1 MKLKTAHMGLLLA
14 TALILSYIESL
25 IPFFFGVPGMKL
37 GLPNMA
43 IVMALYM
50 FGWKEAIVIN
60 VFRIVISGFLF
71 GNMYGILFSLSGAVI
86 SFIAML
92 IIKST
97 DRFSMTGTSIIG
109 GVFHNIAQ
117 ILVAAFVVKTS
128 GIIYY
133 MPVLI
138 IAGVITGFINGTI
151 ASQVMTHLRRIIK

>member
-1 MKLKTAHMGLLLA
+1 MGLLLA

-117 ILVAAFVVKTS
+117 ILVAAFIVKTS

-151 ASQVMTHLRRIIK
+151 ASQVMTHIRRIIK

>member
-1 MKLKTAHMGLLLA
+1 MGLLLA

-50 FGWKEAIVIN
+50 FGWKKAIVIN

-151 ASQVMTHLRRIIK
+151 ASQVMTHIRRIIK

>member
-1 MKLKTAHMGLLLA
+1 MGLLLA
-14 TALILSYIESL
+14 TALILSYVESL

-151 ASQVMTHLRRIIK
+151 ASQVMTHIRRIIK

>member
-1 MKLKTAHMGLLLA
+1 MGLLLA
-14 TALILSYIESL
+14 TALILSYVESL

-60 VFRIVISGFLF
+60 IFRIVISGFLF

-86 SFIAML
+86 SFIAMVL
-92 IIKST
+92 IKRT

-117 ILVAAFVVKTS
+117 ILIAAFVVKTS

-133 MPVLI
+133 MPVLV

-151 ASQVMTHLRRIIK
+151 ASQVLTHIRRMIK

>member
-1 MKLKTAHMGLLLA
+1 MGLLLA

-151 ASQVMTHLRRIIK
+151 ASQVMTHIRRIIK

>member
-1 MKLKTAHMGLLLA
+1 MGLLLA

-60 VFRIVISGFLF
+60 VFRIFISGFLF

-151 ASQVMTHLRRIIK
+151 ASQVMTHIRRIIK

>member
-1 MKLKTAHMGLLLA
+1 MGLLLA

-86 SFIAML
+86 SFIAMVM
-92 IIKST
+92 IKST

-151 ASQVMTHLRRIIK
+151 ASQVMTHIRRIIK

>member
-1 MKLKTAHMGLLLA
+1 MGLLLA
-14 TALILSYIESL
+14 TALILSYVESL

-117 ILVAAFVVKTS
+117 ILVAAFVVKTN

-151 ASQVMTHLRRIIK
+151 ASQVMTHIRRIIK

>member
-1 MKLKTAHMGLLLA
+1 MGLLLA

-117 ILVAAFVVKTS
+117 ILVAAFVVNTS

-151 ASQVMTHLRRIIK
+151 ASQVMTHIRRIIK

>member
-60 VFRIVISGFLF
+60 IFRIVISGFLF

-151 ASQVMTHLRRIIK
+151 ASQVMAHIRRIIK

>member
-151 ASQVMTHLRRIIK
+151 ASQVMTHIRRIIK

>member
-1 MKLKTAHMGLLLA
+1 MGLLLA

-117 ILVAAFVVKTS
+117 ILIAAFVVKTS

-151 ASQVMTHLRRIIK
+151 ASQVMTHIRRIIK

>member
-1 MKLKTAHMGLLLA
+1 MGLLLA

-60 VFRIVISGFLF
+60 IFRIVISGFLF

-151 ASQVMTHLRRIIK
+151 ASQVMTHIRRIIK